1 MKENKL
7 IKFLIPLIAA
17 LVVFESIVLVTNLDK
32 GTKTNTNT
40 TNTVVNTA
48 TTSAT
53 VEPTQE
59 PVAEMI
65 FDTASKDMK
74 VGKSYKVNLNIVAKK
89 DLMVD
94 GIETYVK
101 YDPSLVTVSGLV
113 SNDKLPKATISKIDV
128 QNGIIKNVVL
138 IDAKTGYKL
147 VSNEIS
153 PILSFNV
160 TPKKVGLADFEISS
174 GNDNKEFVTIIVE
187 NTTSKQLVFS
197 TNKLEINA
205 TK

>member
-1 MKENKL
+1 MNENKL

-40 TNTVVNTA
+40 SNTVVNTNVQP
-48 TTSAT
+48 SPT
-53 VEPTQE
+53 VQE

-65 FDTASKDMK
+65 FDTASKEMK
-74 VGKSYKVNLNIVAKK
+74 VGKSYKVNLNVVAKK

-94 GIETYVK
+94 GIEAYVK

-113 SNDKLPKATISKIDV
+113 SNNKLPKASISKIDG
-128 QNGIIKNVVL
+128 QTGMIENVVL
-138 IDAKTGYKL
+138 VDAKTGYKL
-147 VSNEIS
+147 TSSAIS

-160 TPKKVGLADFEISS
+160 TPKKAGVIDFEIST
-174 GNDNKEFVTIIVE
+174 GNDKKEFVTMIVE
-187 NTTSKQLVFS
+187 NKTSNSLVFS

>member
-1 MKENKL
+1 MNENKL

-40 TNTVVNTA
+40 SNTVVNTNIGP
-48 TTSAT
+48 SPT
-53 VEPTQE
+53 VQE

-65 FDTASKDMK
+65 FDTVSKDMK
-74 VGKSYKVNLNIVAKK
+74 VGKTYKVNLNVVAKK

-94 GIETYVK
+94 GIETYIK

-113 SNDKLPKATISKIDV
+113 SNSKLPKASISKIDT
-128 QNGIIKNVVL
+128 QTGMIENMVL

-147 VSNEIS
+147 AQNAINPV
-153 PILSFNV
+153 LSFNV
-160 TPKKVGLADFEISS
+160 IPKKAGVVDFEISS
-174 GNDNKEFVTIIVE
+174 GNDNKEFVTMIVE
-187 NTTSKQLVFS
+187 NATSKQLVFS